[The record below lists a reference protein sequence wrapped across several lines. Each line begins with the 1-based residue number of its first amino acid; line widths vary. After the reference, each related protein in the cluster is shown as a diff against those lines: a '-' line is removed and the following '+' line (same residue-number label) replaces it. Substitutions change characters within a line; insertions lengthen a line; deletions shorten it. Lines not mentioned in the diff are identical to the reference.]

1 MARRPV
7 ERTFLAGDIGGTKTN
22 IGLFVPGKKGPRLR
36 RLGTYA
42 SRDANGLE
50 SILEDFMGRSSCTPL
65 GAAFGIAGPV
75 LDGCCR
81 ATNLP
86 WVVSESSIRKHFGW
100 SNVRLLN
107 DLVATAQAIPF
118 LGEKKLCALNLARRR
133 RRGNIGVV
141 APGTGLGQAMLV
153 FHENRYV
160 AVASEGGHVD
170 FAPRS
175 EEEVS
180 LWRYLQGQ
188 FGHVSVERLLAGEGL
203 VSIYHW
209 LEESGPHQTPAG
221 LQERMESG
229 DPAEVISK
237 SGLEEGIPLC
247 RKALDHFVSIL
258 GAVCGNLALTATT
271 TGGIYL
277 GGGIPSKILPALK
290 SELFLQAFKDKGRFQ
305 PFLGQIPVRVI
316 LDNRAALLGAAVAAQ
331 EMVDRNEDQGFSAR
345 SYRA

>member
-1 MARRPV
+1 MARRPI

-22 IGLFVPGKKGPRLR
+22 IGLFVPGKKGPRLK
-36 RLGTYA
+36 RLDIYA
-42 SRDANGLE
+42 SRNANGLE
-50 SILEDFMGRSSCTPL
+50 SILEDFIGRSSYTPL

-75 LDGCCR
+75 LNGCCR

-86 WVVSESSIRKHFGW
+86 WVVSETSIRKHFGW
-100 SNVRLLN
+100 SNVRVLN

-118 LGEKKLCALNLARRR
+118 LGRRKLCALNRARKR

-141 APGTGLGQAMLV
+141 APGTGLGQAILV
-153 FHENRYV
+153 FHENRHV

-188 FGHVSVERLLAGEGL
+188 FGHVSVERILTGEGL
-203 VSIYHW
+203 VSIYQW
-209 LEESGPHQTPAG
+209 LEQSGPYQAPAW
-221 LQERMESG
+221 LRKRMENE

-237 SGLEEGIPLC
+237 SGLEDGLPLC

-290 SELFLQAFKDKGRFQ
+290 SERFLQAFKDKGRFQ
-305 PFLGQIPVRVI
+305 PFLEQIPVRII
-316 LDNRAALLGAAVAAQ
+316 LDSRAALLGAAVTAQ
-331 EMVDRNEDQGFSAR
+331 EMVDRNEEQGFSAC
-345 SYRA
+345 SNRA